1 MNRKRS
7 RTVSQDEPSGWTDA
21 DRLDAVGEATRRA
34 ILDLLRARPSSVAEL
49 ARQLPVSRPAVSQ
62 HLRVLKDAGM
72 VRVEARGTQRI
83 YSLDPEGTRQLHRY
97 VTSLWDA
104 ALANFDQSA
113 TRSATSSK
121 AAR

>member
-7 RTVSQDEPSGWTDA
+7 QTVSQGEPSGGTDA

-62 HLRVLKDAGM
+62 HLKVLKDAGM
-72 VRVEARGTQRI
+72 VRVEAQGTRRI
-83 YSLDPEGTRQLHRY
+83 YSLDPEGTHQLHRY

-104 ALANFDQSA
+104 ALANFAQSA
-113 TRSATSSK
+113 ARSATSSK